1 MDFFSIFAAGKMKQN
16 NTLKGYIAI
25 MFSMLFWG
33 ISFVWTKQLLN
44 ADFPV
49 FTIVL
54 FRLLIASVI
63 FVTIF
68 KWRGMLEKIRRGDG
82 RWFLLLAVFEPF
94 LYFIGEDF
102 GLKYVDASFASVMIA
117 LIPIVVSV
125 TMYFCEHEPLSW
137 RLLVGTVVSIFGI
150 GMMTFN
156 ASSSLVFSW
165 KGFSLLLVALFAAG
179 GYSVLLVRLLKD
191 YGPVTVTTYQ
201 NLMAIPLYLP
211 FVCVF
216 DLRHWGAIQWS
227 VSSVFNLVCL
237 AVFCSACAYMLYSYA
252 AKQISITKLSVFT
265 NAIPIVT
272 ILIAS
277 MLGLE
282 VFTIQK
288 FVGIVIVVAGVLF
301 SQMKNNEKKEESC
314 AEC

>member
-1 MDFFSIFAAGKMKQN
+1 
-16 NTLKGYIAI
+16 

-49 FTIVL
+49 CTIVL

-63 FVTIF
+63 FVTFF
-68 KWRGMLEKIRRGDG
+68 KLRGKLERIRRGDV
-82 RWFLLLAVFEPF
+82 RQFLLLAFFEPF

-137 RLLVGTVVSIFGI
+137 RLLVGTLISIFGI
-150 GMMTFN
+150 GLMSFN
-156 ASSSLVFSW
+156 PSNTLSFSW
-165 KGFSLLLVALFAAG
+165 KGFSLLLIALFAAG
-179 GYSVLLVRLLKD
+179 GYSVLLVRLLKN

-211 FVCVF
+211 LVCVF
-216 DLRHWGAIQWS
+216 DLHHWNAIQWTF
-227 VSSVFNLVCL
+227 SSVFNLVCL
-237 AVFCSACAYMLYSYA
+237 AVFCSAGAYMLYSYA

-277 MLGLE
+277 LLGLE
-282 VFTIQK
+282 VFTAQK
-288 FVGIVIVVAGVLF
+288 FIGIFIVVLGVLF
-301 SQMKNNEKKEESC
+301 SQMKNNVKTAQNG

>member
-1 MDFFSIFAAGKMKQN
+1 MKKN
-16 NTLKGYIAI
+16 NTLLGYVAI

-49 FTIVL
+49 CTIVL

-63 FVTIF
+63 FVTFF
-68 KWRGMLEKIRRGDG
+68 KLRGKLERIRRGDV
-82 RWFLLLAVFEPF
+82 RQFLLLAFFEPF

-137 RLLVGTVVSIFGI
+137 RLLVGTLISIFGI
-150 GMMTFN
+150 GLMSFN
-156 ASSSLVFSW
+156 PSNTLSFSW
-165 KGFSLLLVALFAAG
+165 KGFSLLLIALFAAG
-179 GYSVLLVRLLKD
+179 GYSVLLVRLLKN

-211 FVCVF
+211 LVCVF
-216 DLRHWGAIQWS
+216 DLHHWNAIQWTF
-227 VSSVFNLVCL
+227 SSVFNLVCL
-237 AVFCSACAYMLYSYA
+237 AVFCSAGAYMLYSYA

-277 MLGLE
+277 LFGLE
-282 VFTIQK
+282 VFTAQK
-288 FVGIVIVVAGVLF
+288 FIGIFIVVLGVLF
-301 SQMKNNEKKEESC
+301 SQMKNNVKTAQNG